1 MKYTYQKTVTAED
14 VYGIDNPPIPEGLE
28 STGEFR
34 PPRENE
40 LYLSSSNLHPL
51 QAGMDWIDDD
61 PRIILRKKKR
71 KQIIL
76 TEVGVGL
83 PKKGQ
88 YWEDR
93 LGNRVLYMSQE
104 DACGSWFDATTI
116 YEREDKEI

>member
-1 MKYTYQKTVTAED
+1 MKYKPYEITVES
-14 VYGIDNPPIPEGLE
+14 VYGFTEPAIPAGLE

-34 PPRENE
+34 PSKTGEC
-40 LYLSSSNLHPL
+40 YLTTYLTPAH
-51 QAGMDWIDDD
+51 GETDR

-71 KQIIL
+71 KQIVL

-93 LGNRVLYMSQE
+93 LGNRVLCMAQE